1 MGVKLPD
8 GLKADQIRILQEFRR
23 LAKRELT
30 GTELDGVRHP
40 GGGGGEPAL
49 LSLVEKGYLTHEAEG
64 RFALTPKSDEILA
77 VDYTPYS
84 ERG

>member
-8 GLKADQIRILQEFRR
+8 GLRADQIRILQEFRR

-30 GTELDGVRHP
+30 VAEIGAVRHP
-40 GGGGGEPAL
+40 AGDPQIAL
-49 LSLVEKGYLTHEAEG
+49 SGLVEKGFLVEQGEG

>member
-8 GLKADQIRILQEFRR
+8 GLQADEIRILQEFRR
-23 LAKRELT
+23 LGKRELT
-30 GTELDGVRHP
+30 GGEIGAIRHP
-40 GGGGGEPAL
+40 VGGGEAAVRGL
-49 LSLVEKGYLTHEAEG
+49 LEKGFLAGEG
-64 RFALTPKSDEILA
+64 EDRFALTPKSDEILA